1 MFFNKINSVANMTE
15 NGNIE
20 FLSHVSSKVSELS
33 QLDLLLV
40 LSTFGII
47 FICYWFVEMFLSSNK
62 KFAELPFDRKRYVIK
77 NLIKAVYL
85 YLLTVFAS
93 ISVKNML
100 LYDIW
105 NNNQIKVLGL
115 MYCLPDFIS
124 LFRVPNMAKAT
135 VQHHVTT
142 TLLATLNLF
151 NDYSQDTHWRGM
163 IIYAYLSM
171 LTGIVNFYLGYR
183 LIHQENNLDFKT
195 RLAKASFVIYAISL
209 ILNWTYQVYIISRWL
224 TVFPL
229 IGLYAYILL
238 IGFVVYD
245 DIILVSFL
253 YHEFSKNHT
262 DTPQKTPQ
270 PPTSQTTSQ
279 LLETA
284 STKSDTSQL
293 TEINNK
299 SPTQSPTQLPTVSP
313 NQSPTQSPTQLQAST
328 LATSLSPSKSDL
340 IRKLVFKPEV

>member
-1 MFFNKINSVANMTE
+1 MNTIESSINITND
-15 NGNIE
+15 G
-20 FLSHVSSKVSELS
+20 FLSHVAGNVTSKISELT

-62 KFAELPFDRKRYVIK
+62 KFSELPFDRKRYVIK

-100 LYDIW
+100 LHDIW
-105 NNNQIKVLGL
+105 NNNQIKLLGL

-135 VQHHVTT
+135 VQHHITT

-183 LIHQENNLDFKT
+183 LIHQDNKLDFKT

-209 ILNWTYQVYIISRWL
+209 ILNWTYQIYIISRWL
-224 TVFPL
+224 LVFPL
-229 IGLYAYILL
+229 LGLYAYMLL
-238 IGFVVYD
+238 IAFVVYD

-253 YHEFSKNHT
+253 YHEFSKKHVDSNGQT
-262 DTPQKTPQ
+262 LSTNDESLINSND
-270 PPTSQTTSQ
+270 SQTSDSSYEISNVD
-279 LLETA
+279 ET
-284 STKSDTSQL
+284 
-293 TEINNK
+293 
-299 SPTQSPTQLPTVSP
+299 SPTNEVINITEKQE
-313 NQSPTQSPTQLQAST
+313 
-328 LATSLSPSKSDL
+328 L
-340 IRKLVFKPEV
+340 IRKLEFKPETN